1 MHFTEAKFGTVRKA
15 LLVLLCSLSLL
26 FIMGCGSDSES
37 EITSIALTEHAV
49 LAGALNKPLTT
60 GLHFSVQ
67 GKAKDSEKIVSMPGV
82 RLAFAVI
89 SQPEGAD
96 AHFEPT
102 EAVTDAGGTTVIDFI
117 VGDKPGLYHLKA
129 TVVDKPDITLTFTVI
144 GGVSIHG
151 DNQDGRVGQRLDKN
165 LVVQLESAPGVF
177 LGLGEGEIGFD
188 LRSDPGGT
196 NVSTTS
202 AHTDANGIASA
213 TITLGDT
220 QGLGEI
226 GVTILSGIPGASEAT
241 MFLPVHF
248 FAMNPWKMAVSI
260 LGGVALFLF
269 GMHMMSDG
277 LQHVA
282 GDKLR
287 AILNVLTRNRFF
299 AVIAGA
305 GVTALIQSSSACT
318 VMVVGF
324 VNAGLMRLE
333 QAIGVIMG
341 ANIGT
346 TITAQII
353 SFKLTAFALPAIT
366 IGVIITL
373 VARTQKLRFWGS
385 ILVGFGILFLGM
397 NIMSSEMGELR
408 SSSWMISLFE
418 NLDCTPGES
427 GYIPPFQFFKA
438 VGVGLIVTLVL
449 QSSAATIGLL
459 FIIAG
464 AGLIDPYA
472 AFGILLGDNIGTTIT
487 AVLAAIGS
495 GLAARR
501 AACFHVMFNI
511 CGVVIMMI
519 LNYVAWPG
527 SHGKPV
533 FMYFVNLFTPGDAFS
548 GENLPRFL
556 ANAHTLFNISC
567 TIMFLP
573 FVRQFAAMCRFIIKA
588 KDSKEE
594 ADDAESR
601 INARR
606 VLEPHL
612 LYTPSLAMQQVWA
625 EVSIMLSKGREAQAD
640 GFKAI
645 ISTDTPDWDQLAKTV
660 RKLEQE
666 TDELQAAV
674 TTYLSN
680 IPLTG
685 MNESQSEMFPRM
697 IRTVNDAERV
707 GDIGRHMSK
716 LGKRVKKRT
725 LPFTEDALTEM
736 QDMARVVD
744 EILQLAEK
752 AVEVNADGIELS
764 GGGAVL
770 RKKFLD
776 DGKRLDKE
784 AKAKSTE
791 YRKNHE
797 KRHEL
802 GNCDIRS
809 GVIFMD
815 VVNSLARSAGHAL
828 NVIEA
833 ACYNPTKKKK

>member
-1 MHFTEAKFGTVRKA
+1 MHFTEARFGTIRNA
-15 LLVLLCSLSLL
+15 LLVLSCLLSLV
-26 FIMGCGSDSES
+26 FTIGCGSDTVTEAKS
-37 EITSIALTEHAV
+37 ITLSEHAV
-49 LAGALNKPLTT
+49 LAGALGQPLSN
-60 GLHFSVQ
+60 GLHFTVQ
-67 GKAKDSEKIVSMPGV
+67 GKVQDSAKIVSMPGV
-82 RLAFAVI
+82 PIAFAVI
-89 SQPEGAD
+89 SQPEGAN
-96 AHFEPT
+96 AHFQPMEI
-102 EAVTDAGGTTVIDFI
+102 VTDAGGSAAVDFI
-117 VGDKPGLYHLKA
+117 VGDKPGLYQLKA
-129 TVVDKPDITLTFTVI
+129 TLIDDPDISLTFTVI
-144 GGVSIHG
+144 GGASIHG
-151 DNQDGRVGQRLDKN
+151 DNQDGRVGQRLANN
-165 LVVQLESAPGVF
+165 LMVQLESAPGVP
-177 LGLGEGEIGFD
+177 LGIGEGEISFD

-196 NVSTTS
+196 VLST
-202 AHTDANGIASA
+202 ANAFTDSHGIASA
-213 TITLGDT
+213 TVTLGNK
-220 QGLGEI
+220 QGIGEI

-248 FAMNPWKMAVSI
+248 FAMDPLKMAVSI

-287 AILNVLTRNRFF
+287 AILNVLTKNRIF

-366 IGVIITL
+366 IGVIVTL
-373 VARTQKLRFWGS
+373 VARTQKFRYWGT

-397 NIMSSEMGELR
+397 NIMSSEMGDLR
-408 SSSWMISLFE
+408 SSAWMTSLFQ
-418 NLDCTPGES
+418 NLDCTPNES
-427 GYIPPFQFFKA
+427 GYIPPLQFFKA
-438 VGVGLIVTLVL
+438 VGVGLIVTLIL

-459 FIIAG
+459 FVIAG

-472 AFGILLGDNIGTTIT
+472 AFAILLGDNIGTTIT

-501 AACFHVMFNI
+501 AACFHVTFNI
-511 CGVVIMMI
+511 CGVAIMMI
-519 LNYVAWPG
+519 LNYIAWPG
-527 SHGKPV
+527 THGKPV
-533 FMYFVNLFTPGDAFS
+533 FMYFVNIFTPGDAFS

-573 FVRQFAAMCRFIIKA
+573 FVRQFAALCRFIIKA

-594 ADDAESR
+594 AEDAETG

-612 LYTPSLAMQQVWA
+612 LHTPSLAMQQVWT
-625 EVSIMLSKGREAQAD
+625 EVGIMLSKGREAQAD

-645 ISTDTPDWDQLAKTV
+645 ISTDTPDWDQLAKTA

-685 MNESQSEMFPRM
+685 MSELQSEMFPRM

-725 LPFTEDALTEM
+725 LPFTGEALTEM

-752 AVEVNADGIELS
+752 AVEVNADGIEIA

-784 AKAKSTE
+784 AKAKSSA

-833 ACYNPTKKKK
+833 ACYNPAKKKK